1 MRTDAISPAV
11 TGEKPQIYLKRL
23 NFNDE
28 TELTLEKI
36 A

>member
-1 MRTDAISPAV
+1 MGTGEISPAV
-11 TGEKPQIYLKRL
+11 VGEKPQIHFKRL
-23 NFNDE
+23 IFNDE